1 MADTTIAV
9 GEAMRLMLCEICGR
23 EIKYGEKIKIESA
36 VVIVCKN
43 CAAALSK
50 GTRIGK
56 VTEKSKT
63 ETKPKIRRELP
74 EEDIIED
81 YASVIR
87 EAREKEGLSQ
97 EGLAK
102 ELKEKLSVITRI
114 EAGKM
119 IPTMEL
125 AKKMEKLLKIKLIE
139 KTSGDAKITVSK
151 TDETLTLG
159 DIVKIKKRKK

>member
-1 MADTTIAV
+1 M
-9 GEAMRLMLCEICGR
+9 
-23 EIKYGEKIKIESA
+23 
-36 VVIVCKN
+36 
-43 CAAALSK
+43 
-50 GTRIGK
+50 
-56 VTEKSKT
+56 
-63 ETKPKIRRELP
+63 
-74 EEDIIED
+74 
-81 YASVIR
+81 
-87 EAREKEGLSQ
+87 
-97 EGLAK
+97 
-102 ELKEKLSVITRI
+102 ITRI